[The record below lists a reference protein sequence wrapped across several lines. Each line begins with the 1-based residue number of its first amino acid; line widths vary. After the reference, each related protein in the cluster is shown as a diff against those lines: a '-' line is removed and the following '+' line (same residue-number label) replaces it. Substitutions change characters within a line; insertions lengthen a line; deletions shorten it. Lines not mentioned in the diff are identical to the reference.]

1 MFFYDIIRIKKGE
14 CFMQKTSKLLWSAGF
29 AALVVVGVSGAGA
42 APRSMAGGSTSARMP
57 TMPTMSI
64 NTVGTAAVSG
74 VGTAPTGV
82 TNIVPGGGN
91 GGNGGGNGGNGGGGN
106 GNGGTPDPTPTDCA
120 DGGVANS
127 EFTVDD
133 CMQSML
139 SCVQSG
145 VLPNGLNDLF
155 NEDLRNSIIN
165 GMGICASQV
174 DQCVRNVRVD
184 CRNVYDSAVDVWLD
198 FNSRIVQPEY
208 YNFVLRRTGLTPNQ
222 AENVCEL
229 LDKNTYGKSFSAV
242 SSAGNVT
249 SEYNNKVGAYNEQN
263 NGSLSK
269 NQPQGPMVNTTQNG
283 NVSGVDGERG
293 HYARWDAT
301 NAVCK
306 VRVAA
311 YNKDKMITNSWLFG
325 ALGDDRSAEVWQDA
339 GSTFTCNKDL
349 FDFSLLNDTHTAAV
363 VGIGG
368 GTLVGAG
375 IGALTGHAAKNFNC
389 DDADARKELY
399 SVLKSEGLV
408 SKLNQYL
415 SSSNRVP
422 VSGSE
427 FDKNSCSAIR
437 KLANKMVELKN
448 VIDVCAPT
456 TYDCQ
461 ITIAGQKIK
470 LDVCSTKDSMTVE
483 SNKITIKKGEVSQI
497 FANVENA
504 VDVGNVYK
512 ACTLKCDPNAQCS
525 FHSLKE
531 IDDSNSMLCEG
542 EQGCLSMS
550 ASQEEVRDLEH
561 VFANDKLNKVFQGTK
576 STVGKNAL
584 IGAGV
589 GAGVGGV
596 GTAITAFVERNN
608 ISCHVGDGLNTVG
621 FGKSYT
627 IDSLKDFYV
636 KWNLRV
642 ADSISP
648 TARVTSCEDWIA
660 TCGMYTTAQD
670 CNAVEINYQRP
681 GRNTTTLVR
690 SACRMSGSV
699 CIENRSVAVSYGACP
714 RNGTVTQVVPPVVP
728 FAPINPGDTPAV
740 IQH

>member
-1 MFFYDIIRIKKGE
+1 
-14 CFMQKTSKLLWSAGF
+14 MQKKSQLLWSCVAGC
-29 AALVVVGVSGAGA
+29 AALVVMSGAGA
-42 APRSMAGGSTSARMP
+42 APRSMTAGTTTARMP

-64 NTVGTAAVSG
+64 NTIGTHAVSG
-74 VGTAPTGV
+74 VGTPTGTV
-82 TNIVPGGGN
+82 NTGTNT
-91 GGNGGGNGGNGGGGN
+91 GGNGGGVNPNPN
-106 GNGGTPDPTPTDCA
+106 PNPNPDPTPTDCE

-139 SCVQSG
+139 DCVQSG

-174 DQCVRNVRVD
+174 DYCIRNVRVD
-184 CRNVYDSAVDVWLD
+184 CRNVYDSSVDVWLD

-208 YNFVLRRTGLTPNQ
+208 YNFVLRKTGLTPNQ

-229 LDKNTYGKSFSAV
+229 LDKNTYGKSFAAV
-242 SSAGNVT
+242 SASGNVT

-263 NGSLSK
+263 NGTLSK
-269 NQPQGPMVNTTQNG
+269 NQPQGPMVNNTNNG
-283 NVSGVDGERG
+283 NLTGVDGERG

-301 NAVCK
+301 NGVCK

-311 YNKDKMITNSWLFG
+311 YNKDNMITNKWLFG
-325 ALGDDRSAEVWQDA
+325 AIGDDKAAEVWRDA
-339 GSTFTCNKDL
+339 GSSFTCNKDL
-349 FDFSLLNDTHTAAV
+349 FDFSLLNDTKTTAV
-363 VGIGG
+363 VGMGG
-368 GTLVGAG
+368 GTLLGAG
-375 IGALTGHAAKNFNC
+375 IGALTGDKAKNFDCN
-389 DDADARKELY
+389 DADARRELY
-399 SVLKSEGLV
+399 NVLQSEGLV

-415 SSSNRVP
+415 NPDMIPLVASDFDASTCDAVKNLY
-422 VSGSE
+422 VSMVNV
-427 FDKNSCSAIR
+427 KNA
-437 KLANKMVELKN
+437 
-448 VIDVCAPT
+448 IDVGVEKTTECAIEYNDGNKST
-456 TYDCQ
+456 VHIIDCDDNKDVSWNDSKVTHGSWSVTFTSSKDFLDAKKTYEDCV
-461 ITIAGQKIK
+461 ARCNS
-470 LDVCSTKDSMTVE
+470 V
-483 SNKITIKKGEVSQI
+483 
-497 FANVENA
+497 
-504 VDVGNVYK
+504 
-512 ACTLKCDPNAQCS
+512 S
-525 FHSLKE
+525 FHSLKTVNN
-531 IDDSNSMLCEG
+531 DDSVYCSGGEG
-542 EQGCLSMS
+542 CVN
-550 ASQEEVRDLEH
+550 AEVMKGQIRDLER
-561 VFANDKLNKVFQGTK
+561 VYSSEKLNKVFQGTK

-584 IGAGV
+584 IGAGI
-589 GAGVGGV
+589 GLGTGGV
-596 GTAITAFVERNN
+596 ATAITAFVERNN
-608 ISCHVGDGLNTVG
+608 ISCRVGDGLDTVG

-660 TCGMYTTAQD
+660 TCGMYTTPED

-699 CIENRSVAVSYGACP
+699 CIENRSVARSYGACP
-714 RNGTVTQVVPPVVP
+714 RNGISPVVPPVGPVTP
-728 FAPINPGDTPAV
+728 VNPGDIPAV

>member
-1 MFFYDIIRIKKGE
+1 
-14 CFMQKTSKLLWSAGF
+14 MQKKSQLLWSCVAGC
-29 AALVVVGVSGAGA
+29 AALVVMSGADA
-42 APRSMAGGSTSARMP
+42 APRSMTAGTTTARMP

-64 NTVGTAAVSG
+64 NTIGTHAVSG
-74 VGTAPTGV
+74 VGTPTGTV
-82 TNIVPGGGN
+82 NTGTNT
-91 GGNGGGNGGNGGGGN
+91 GGNGGGVNPNPN
-106 GNGGTPDPTPTDCA
+106 PNPNPDPTPTDCE

-139 SCVQSG
+139 DCVQSG

-174 DQCVRNVRVD
+174 DYCIRNVRVD
-184 CRNVYDSAVDVWLD
+184 CRNVYDSSVDVWLD

-208 YNFVLRRTGLTPNQ
+208 YNFVLRKTGLTPNQ

-229 LDKNTYGKSFSAV
+229 LDKNTYGKSFAAV
-242 SSAGNVT
+242 SASGNVT

-263 NGSLSK
+263 NGTLSK
-269 NQPQGPMVNTTQNG
+269 NQPQGPMVNNTNNG
-283 NVSGVDGERG
+283 NLTGVDGERG

-301 NAVCK
+301 NGVCK

-311 YNKDKMITNSWLFG
+311 YNKDNMITNKWLFG
-325 ALGDDRSAEVWQDA
+325 AIGDDKAAEVWRDA
-339 GSTFTCNKDL
+339 GSSFTCNKDL
-349 FDFSLLNDTHTAAV
+349 FDFSLLNDTKTTAV
-363 VGIGG
+363 VGMGG
-368 GTLVGAG
+368 GTLLGAG
-375 IGALTGHAAKNFNC
+375 IGALTGHAAKNFDCN
-389 DDADARKELY
+389 DADARRELY
-399 SVLKSEGLV
+399 NVLQSEGLV

-415 SSSNRVP
+415 SSNNRVP

-427 FDKNSCSAIR
+427 FDNKSCSAIK
-437 KLANKMVELKN
+437 KLANKMVELQN
-448 VIDVCAPT
+448 AIDVCAPT
-456 TYDCQ
+456 THECS
-461 ITIAGQKIK
+461 ITIADQTIK
-470 LDVCSTKDSMTVE
+470 LDVCSANDKMSVSGNT
-483 SNKITIKKGEVSQI
+483 ITITKGGVSQT
-497 FANVENA
+497 FSGVDNAEAANT
-504 VDVGNVYK
+504 VYK
-512 ACTLKCDPNAQCS
+512 VCTLKCNPNAQCS

-531 IDDSNSMLCEG
+531 IDNFDSMVCEG
-542 EQGCLSMS
+542 GQACMSMS
-550 ASQEEVRDLEH
+550 ASQDEVRDLKN

-584 IGAGV
+584 IGAGI
-589 GAGVGGV
+589 GLGTGGV
-596 GTAITAFVERNN
+596 ATAITAFVERNN
-608 ISCHVGDGLNTVG
+608 ISCRVGDGLDTVG

-660 TCGMYTTAQD
+660 TCGMYTTPED

-699 CIENRSVAVSYGACP
+699 CIENRSVARSYGACP
-714 RNGTVTQVVPPVVP
+714 GISPVVPPVGPVTP
-728 FAPINPGDTPAV
+728 VNPGDIPAV

>member
-1 MFFYDIIRIKKGE
+1 
-14 CFMQKTSKLLWSAGF
+14 MQKKSQLLWSCVAGC
-29 AALVVVGVSGAGA
+29 AALVFVGAAGA
-42 APRSMAGGSTSARMP
+42 APRSMATGATSARMP

-64 NTVGTAAVSG
+64 NTIGTHAISG
-74 VGTAPTGV
+74 VGTPTGGAGTV
-82 TNIVPGGGN
+82 TPTPNPN
-91 GGNGGGNGGNGGGGN
+91 PNPNPN
-106 GNGGTPDPTPTDCA
+106 PDPEPTPEGCE

-127 EFTVDD
+127 DFTVDD
-133 CMQSML
+133 CMQSVL
-139 SCVQSG
+139 QCVQSG

-165 GMGICASQV
+165 GMGICASQI
-174 DQCVRNVRVD
+174 DYCIRNVRVD
-184 CRNVYDSAVDVWLD
+184 CRNVYDSSVDVWLD

-208 YNFVLRRTGLTPNQ
+208 YNFVLRKTGLTPNQ

-229 LDKNTYGKSFSAV
+229 LDKNTYGKSFAAV
-242 SSAGNVT
+242 SASGNVT
-249 SEYNNKVGAYNEQN
+249 SEYNNNINAYNN
-263 NGSLSK
+263 NSNVGK
-269 NQPQGPMVNTTQNG
+269 NQPQGPMVNTTAKG

-301 NAVCK
+301 NGVCK

-311 YNKDKMITNSWLFG
+311 YNKDNLITNKWLFG
-325 ALGDDRSAEVWQDA
+325 AIGDDKAAEVWRDA
-339 GSTFTCNKDL
+339 GSSFTCNKDL

-363 VGIGG
+363 VGMGG
-368 GTLVGAG
+368 GTLLGAG
-375 IGALTGHAAKNFNC
+375 IGALTGHAAKNFDCNN
-389 DDADARKELY
+389 ADARKELY
-399 SVLKSEGLV
+399 NALQSEGLV

-427 FDKNSCSAIR
+427 FDEKSCVAIK

-456 TYDCQ
+456 TYGCQ
-461 ITIAGQKIK
+461 VTIAGQTIK
-470 LDVCSTKDSMTVE
+470 LDVCSAKDTLSVSGNTV
-483 SNKITIKKGEVSQI
+483 TVKKGGVSQS
-497 FANVENA
+497 FSGVENA
-504 VDVGNVYK
+504 EAVNDVYK
-512 ACTLKCDPNAQCS
+512 ACTLKCDPNAKCS

-531 IDDSNSMLCEG
+531 IDNFDSMVCEG
-542 EQGCLSMS
+542 GQGCMVLER
-550 ASQEEVRDLEH
+550 SQEEVSDLER
-561 VFANDKLNKVFQGTK
+561 VFSNDKVSKVFQGTK
-576 STVGKNAL
+576 STVGKNAA
-584 IGAGV
+584 IGAGI
-589 GAGVGGV
+589 GLGTGGV
-596 GTAITAFVERNN
+596 ATAITAFVERNN
-608 ISCHVGDGLNTVG
+608 ISCHVGDGLDTVG

-660 TCGMYTTAQD
+660 TCGMYTTEDD

-699 CIENRSVAVSYGACP
+699 CIENRSVAISYGACP
-714 RNGTVTQVVPPVVP
+714 RNGIPPVVPPVG
-728 FAPINPGDTPAV
+728 PITPVNGGTDVPAV

>member
-1 MFFYDIIRIKKGE
+1 
-14 CFMQKTSKLLWSAGF
+14 MQKKSQLLWSCVAGC
-29 AALVVVGVSGAGA
+29 AALVVMSGAGA
-42 APRSMAGGSTSARMP
+42 APRSMTAGTTTARMP

-64 NTVGTAAVSG
+64 NTIGTHAVSG
-74 VGTAPTGV
+74 VGTPTGTV
-82 TNIVPGGGN
+82 NTGTNT
-91 GGNGGGNGGNGGGGN
+91 GGNGGGVNPNPN
-106 GNGGTPDPTPTDCA
+106 PNPNPDPTPTDCE

-139 SCVQSG
+139 DCVQSG

-174 DQCVRNVRVD
+174 DYCIRNVRVD
-184 CRNVYDSAVDVWLD
+184 CRNVYDSSVDVWLD

-208 YNFVLRRTGLTPNQ
+208 YNFVLRKTGLTPNQ

-229 LDKNTYGKSFSAV
+229 LDKNTYGKSFAAV
-242 SSAGNVT
+242 SASGNVT

-263 NGSLSK
+263 NGTLSK
-269 NQPQGPMVNTTQNG
+269 NQPQGPMVNNTNNG
-283 NVSGVDGERG
+283 NLTGVDGERG

-301 NAVCK
+301 NGVCK

-311 YNKDKMITNSWLFG
+311 YNKDNMITNKWLFG
-325 ALGDDRSAEVWQDA
+325 AIGDDKAAEVWRDA
-339 GSTFTCNKDL
+339 GSSFTCNKDL
-349 FDFSLLNDTHTAAV
+349 FDFSLLNDTKTTAV
-363 VGIGG
+363 VGMGG
-368 GTLVGAG
+368 GTLLGAG
-375 IGALTGHAAKNFNC
+375 IGALTGDKAKNFDCN
-389 DDADARKELY
+389 DADARRELY
-399 SVLKSEGLV
+399 NVLQSEGLV

-415 SSSNRVP
+415 SSNNRVP

-427 FDKNSCSAIR
+427 FDNKSCSAIK
-437 KLANKMVELKN
+437 KLANKMVELQN
-448 VIDVCAPT
+448 AIDVCAPT
-456 TYDCQ
+456 THECS
-461 ITIAGQKIK
+461 ITIADQTIK
-470 LDVCSTKDSMTVE
+470 LDVCSANDKMSVSGDT
-483 SNKITIKKGEVSQI
+483 ITITKGGVSQT
-497 FANVENA
+497 FSGVDNAEAANT
-504 VDVGNVYK
+504 VYQV
-512 ACTLKCDPNAQCS
+512 CTLKCNPNTQCS

-531 IDDSNSMLCEG
+531 IDIFDSMVCEG
-542 EQGCLSMS
+542 GQACMSMS
-550 ASQEEVRDLEH
+550 ASQDEVRDLKN

-584 IGAGV
+584 IGAGI
-589 GAGVGGV
+589 GLGTGGV
-596 GTAITAFVERNN
+596 ATAITAFVERNN
-608 ISCHVGDGLNTVG
+608 ISCRVGDGLDTVG

-660 TCGMYTTAQD
+660 TCGMYTTPED

-699 CIENRSVAVSYGACP
+699 CIENRSVARSYGACP
-714 RNGTVTQVVPPVVP
+714 RDGISPVVPPVGPVTP
-728 FAPINPGDTPAV
+728 VNPGDVPAV